1 MRKTPSAGLQSGSV
15 RPSPSCRTGVTTP
28 LCQSDARVHWSLKLR
43 PADRVSFLLI
53 SGPRQVAWCIF
64 SSRLGVTLAFNG
76 TAVSSVTGAANV
88 SETVDKKQTE
98 RKKNAAFPPLKPKR
112 PSSLC
117 STFDVSLYKRGLG
130 PKEEKNITGR
140 RFFFSFHLSLSRNS
154 LKKVDFT
161 KFTPTLFLK
170 FPLKIMEFQL
180 FFSEFWLL
188 FWSKSFYFGFI
199 IYSSQQNSYF
209 NLQKLC
215 SQNFHFNRENFK
227 FIFEISSLFT
237 EVRL

>member
-180 FFSEFWLL
+180 FFLWILASFLIKVFL
-188 FWSKSFYFGFI
+188 FWFYH
-199 IYSSQQNSYF
+199 
-209 NLQKLC
+209 L
-215 SQNFHFNRENFK
+215 
-227 FIFEISSLFT
+227 
-237 EVRL
+237 